1 MWWALSVSFGG
12 KYLPTKLELIR
23 IRRSLQVAQNVYRI
37 LEDKRDILVRRL
49 NELIEEA
56 EEARRKLMEPLM
68 KAYNALYESLLS
80 MGPLRLQSIAAN
92 VPETVSVKAKSRTV
106 IGINIP
112 IVEIES
118 EKTSRA
124 YSFADTSVSL
134 DEAASM
140 FKELVSTVCKAAELE
155 NAIFRLAEELKKTQ
169 RLLNALEHVV
179 IPRYKNSIKFISMT
193 LEERERDEFV
203 KLKRIKRRLESKEVG
218 SHAG

>member
-1 MWWALSVSFGG
+1 MSVSFGG

-56 EEARRKLMEPLM
+56 EEERRKLTEPLM
-68 KAYNALYESLLS
+68 KAYDALHESLLS

-92 VPETVSVKAKSRTV
+92 VPETVSVKVKSRTI
-106 IGINIP
+106 IGINVP
-112 IVEIES
+112 VVEMEGGRIGL
-118 EKTSRA
+118 T
-124 YSFADTSVSL
+124 YGFADTSVSL
-134 DEAASM
+134 DETANM
-140 FKELVSTVCKAAELE
+140 FRELVGTVCKAAELE

-203 KLKRIKRRLESKEVG
+203 KLKRIKRKLELREAG
-218 SHAG
+218 SHAS